1 MARYHEAV
9 CRLCRREG
17 MKLFLKGERCFK
29 EKCAVER
36 RSYAPGQHGKRRN
49 KLQPYGMQLR
59 EKQKVRRVYGVLEA
73 QFRRY
78 FAEAVRQKGVTGENL
93 LRLLEMRLDNVVYSL
108 GFASSRNQARQ
119 LVLHGHVQVKGRTT
133 NIPSFQVKPGME
145 ITLKE
150 GMRANTLVNEA
161 LDTAQGRGV
170 PPWLELDS
178 EGYRGKVLSLP
189 SREDIRLPIQE
200 QLIVELYSR

>member
-1 MARYHEAV
+1 
-9 CRLCRREG
+9 

-49 KLQPYGMQLR
+49 KMQPYGLQLR
-59 EKQKVRRVYGVLEA
+59 EKQKVRRVYGVLEK

-78 FAEAVRQKGVTGENL
+78 FAEAARQKGVTGDNL
-93 LRLLEMRLDNVVYSL
+93 LRLLELRLDNVVYSL
-108 GFASSRNQARQ
+108 GFASSRAQARQ
-119 LVLHGHVQVKGRTT
+119 LVRHGHVLVDGRRVDV
-133 NIPSFQVKPGME
+133 PSFQVRPGME
-145 ITLKE
+145 VALKE
-150 GMRANTLVNEA
+150 AMRSNVFVLEA

-170 PPWLELDS
+170 PAWLELDA
-178 EGYRGKVLSLP
+178 EGFRGKVLAEP
-189 SREDIRLPIQE
+189 KREDIRLPIQE

>member
-1 MARYHEAV
+1 
-9 CRLCRREG
+9 

-36 RSYAPGQHGKRRN
+36 RTYPPGQHGKRRN
-49 KLQPYGMQLR
+49 KMQPYGLQLR

-78 FAEAVRQKGVTGENL
+78 FAEASRQKGVTGENL
-93 LRLLEMRLDNVVYSL
+93 LRLLEQRLDNVVYSL
-108 GFASSRNQARQ
+108 GFASSRSQARQ
-119 LVLHGHVQVKGRTT
+119 LVRHGHVVVNGRRVD
-133 NIPSFQVKPGME
+133 IPAFEVAPGM
-145 ITLKE
+145 TVALKE

-161 LDTAQGRGV
+161 LETAQGRGV
-170 PPWLELDS
+170 PPWLELDAATYS
-178 EGYRGKVLSLP
+178 GKVLSLP